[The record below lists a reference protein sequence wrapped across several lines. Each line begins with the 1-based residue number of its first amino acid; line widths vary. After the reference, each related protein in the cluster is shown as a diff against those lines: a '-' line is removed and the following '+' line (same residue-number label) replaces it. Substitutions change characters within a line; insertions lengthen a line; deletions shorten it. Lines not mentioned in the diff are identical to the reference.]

1 MGFAVDCEAVT
12 FVVVIFRVCRTV
24 TLNLSNDNYVLTAR
38 KEYGIQTSKVQWYNV
53 AILCPAIELRCCLYR
68 IQHGL
73 MLYSMLDIIG
83 LLGLKL
89 CNLQVPSRLK
99 ECTEVHNLG
108 RCDGDNE

>member
-24 TLNLSNDNYVLTAR
+24 PLNLSNDKLRPNSQKRVRYPNFLSTVV
-38 KEYGIQTSKVQWYNV
+38 EV